1 MKRSVRTTF
10 IGLFIGL
17 MAIVLL
23 AVWAMN
29 SFFLEKYYLNDKL
42 NILQDTYTQ
51 INAYAMEKAAAGED
65 IMDDL
70 QSLYSKDGEQNEITR
85 LIRNINEKYNIT
97 IVVVD
102 STNGETYPSF
112 WDGRFLADRVQQ
124 YILGRRGP
132 KTETLVQEENYTI
145 EKSFDKH
152 AKSFYLQNWG
162 FFEDNKTIFIMSM
175 PIASIHESVDLS
187 NRFMVY
193 IGLIAL
199 AAGSVIMYF
208 AGKKITSPILSLAA
222 LSERMSELDFDARYT
237 GDSEDEIGVLG
248 KSMNTLLEKLK
259 ETIGEL
265 KTANNELQKDI
276 EEKIRIDEARKEFIA
291 NVSHEL
297 KTPIALIQ
305 GYAEGLTEG
314 MAEDPESRDYYCEV
328 IQDEAGKMNKMV
340 KQLLTLIAL
349 EFGNDKPVMEQF
361 DLVTLIN
368 GVLSSA
374 KILLHQKGAQV
385 FFDASE
391 PVMVWADE
399 FKIEEVVTNYLNNA
413 MNHLDGEK
421 RIEIRLEKNDKEV
434 KVTVF
439 NTGQNIPEEDLGKL
453 WTKFYKVDKA
463 RTRAYGGS
471 GIGLSIV
478 KAIMDSHNKA
488 CGVQNVKDGV
498 EFWFTLDCSV

>member
-1 MKRSVRTTF
+1 MKRSIRTTF

-17 MAIVLL
+17 LAMVLL

-29 SFFLEKYYLNDKL
+29 SFFLENYYLNDKVK
-42 NILQDTYTQ
+42 ILQDTYTQ

-85 LIRNINEKYNIT
+85 LIRNVNEKYNIT
-97 IVVVD
+97 VL
-102 STNGETYPSF
+102 
-112 WDGRFLADRVQQ
+112 LADRVQQ
-124 YILGRRGP
+124 YILGKRGP
-132 KTETLVQEENYTI
+132 KTETLVHEENYTI

-199 AAGSVIMYF
+199 AAGSIIMYF

-248 KSMNTLLEKLK
+248 NSMNTLSEKLK

-340 KQLLTLIAL
+340 KQLLTLTAL

-361 DLVTLIN
+361 DLVTLIS

-374 KILLHQKGAQV
+374 KILLQQKEAQV
-385 FFDASE
+385 IFDASE

-421 RIEIRLEKNDKEV
+421 RIEIRIEKNDKEV

-498 EFWFTLDCSV
+498 EFWFTLDCSI